1 MFIYKLCS
9 NQFSNIS
16 IGFCESDFQQTSEIG
31 QTKYSYWLKS
41 DGKTYNNK
49 SSVST
54 FNLFPQKYIQ

>member
-31 QTKYSYWLKS
+31 QTKYSY
-41 DGKTYNNK
+41 
-49 SSVST
+49 
-54 FNLFPQKYIQ
+54 